1 MHFEID
7 NRAEALR
14 SLAEMTDCEKTE
26 MVKKLRKAID
36 NIGKK
41 AELVDK
47 EDIV

>member
-14 SLAEMTDCEKTE
+14 SLAEMTDCEKAE
-26 MVKKLRKAID
+26 MVKELRRAID

-41 AELVDK
+41 TKLTYNK
-47 EDIV
+47 DI

>member
-1 MHFEID
+1 MERRQIHFEID

-26 MVKKLRKAID
+26 IVKKFRKEID

-41 AELVDK
+41 LS
-47 EDIV
+47 

>member
-26 MVKKLRKAID
+26 MVKKLQKAID

-41 AELVDK
+41 AELTYNK
-47 EDIV
+47 DI